1 MRIDTAKTG
10 KHKALKAK
18 SAVEGVD
25 TKDAQFSQ
33 LVFSVN
39 GSLARECID
48 RRRRRAL
55 PKIEFPMGKVDAT
68 VLEKEIDWAVQEER
82 KFAIDAAVVRAM
94 KMNKKMQIAALI
106 PTVVKE
112 LAYLFQAY
120 PKFVRTRIEE
130 LIDRGFMERVKDD
143 PRSLQYVA

>member
-1 MRIDTAKTG
+1 
-10 KHKALKAK
+10 
-18 SAVEGVD
+18 
-25 TKDAQFSQ
+25 
-33 LVFSVN
+33 
-39 GSLARECID
+39 
-48 RRRRRAL
+48 
-55 PKIEFPMGKVDAT
+55 MGKVDAT
-68 VLEKEIDWAVQEER
+68 VAEREIDMAVQEER

-130 LIDRGFMERVKDD
+130 LIDKGFMERVKDD

>member
-1 MRIDTAKTG
+1 
-10 KHKALKAK
+10 
-18 SAVEGVD
+18 
-25 TKDAQFSQ
+25 
-33 LVFSVN
+33 
-39 GSLARECID
+39 
-48 RRRRRAL
+48 
-55 PKIEFPMGKVDAT
+55 MGKVDAT
-68 VLEKEIDWAVQEER
+68 VAEREIDMAVQEER

-94 KMNKKMQIAALI
+94 KMNKKMQIVALI

-130 LIDRGFMERVKDD
+130 LKNRGFMERVKDD